1 MIRKGEN
8 IMTANEKFQE
18 LVNNDKLTDDQQELA
33 YQYGVIDVNSL
44 YEYLVETLMG
54 ESFETSRR
62 GIELLNELLEYDSS
76 DYVLYDN
83 DTISELDFDTINDIL
98 N

>member
-1 MIRKGEN
+1 
-8 IMTANEKFQE
+8 MTANEKFQE
-18 LVNNDKLTDDQQELA
+18 LVNNDELTDEQQELA

-44 YEYLVETLMG
+44 YEYLVETLTG
-54 ESFETSRR
+54 ESFETSDNVI
-62 GIELLNELLEYDSS
+62 GLLNELLEYDSS
-76 DYVLYDN
+76 DYVLYGN

>member
-1 MIRKGEN
+1 
-8 IMTANEKFQE
+8 MTANEKFQE
-18 LVNNDKLTDDQQELA
+18 LVNNDELTDEQQELA

-44 YEYLVETLMG
+44 YEYLVDKLTS
-54 ESFETSRR
+54 ESFENCWRET
-62 GIELLNELLEYDSS
+62 EPLNELLEYDSS
-76 DYVLYDN
+76 DYVVYDN

>member
-1 MIRKGEN
+1 
-8 IMTANEKFQE
+8 MTANEKFRE
-18 LVNNDKLTDDQQELA
+18 LVNNDELTDEQQELA

-44 YEYLVETLMG
+44 YEYLVETLTG
-54 ESFETSRR
+54 KSFETSRR

>member
-1 MIRKGEN
+1 
-8 IMTANEKFQE
+8 MTANEKFQE
-18 LVNNDKLTDDQQELA
+18 LVNNEKLTDEQQELA
-33 YQYGVIDVNSL
+33 YQFGVIDVNSL
-44 YEYLVETLMG
+44 YEYLVETLTG
-54 ESFETSRR
+54 ESFETSDNVI
-62 GIELLNELLEYDSS
+62 GLLNELLEYDSS

>member
-1 MIRKGEN
+1 
-8 IMTANEKFQE
+8 MTANEKFQE
-18 LVNNDKLTDDQQELA
+18 LVNNDELTDEQQELA
-33 YQYGVIDVNSL
+33 YQYGVIDVRSL
-44 YEYLVETLMG
+44 YEYLVETLTG
-54 ESFETSRR
+54 ESFETSDNVI
-62 GIELLNELLEYDSS
+62 GLLNELLEYDSS

>member
-1 MIRKGEN
+1 
-8 IMTANEKFQE
+8 MTANEKFQE
-18 LVNNDKLTDDQQELA
+18 LVNNDELTDDQQELA
-33 YQYGVIDVNSL
+33 YQFGVIDVNSL
-44 YEYLVETLMG
+44 YEYLVETLTG
-54 ESFETSRR
+54 ESFETSDNVI
-62 GIELLNELLEYDSS
+62 GLLNELLEYDSS